1 METVRVAEIPIAE
14 LIGETWEGVL
24 TRLTSD
30 MDPWN
35 IDVSELARRYRSY
48 IQALQDL
55 DFVVSGRMVLTC
67 SVLLRMK
74 SDDLL
79 AMERGP
85 DRDGLVA
92 QLHDVV
98 EEEAFAWSEPEDPD
112 AFVLPVVR
120 RPHRQVTLVDLRQAL
135 AGALKVSRRRTE
147 RWSQDIEE
155 EAFDPFEQYEIG
167 GTGFTERLERL
178 LTRIKSFLSGRR
190 VLSFFRLLD
199 RGDKEERVERFF
211 EILHL
216 VAKGDIECTQ
226 KEFLGD
232 IVIQMTPAE

>member
-1 METVRVAEIPIAE
+1 METVRVAEIPITE

-35 IDVSELARRYRSY
+35 IDVSELACRYRTY
-48 IQALQDL
+48 IHALQDL
-55 DFVVSGRMVLTC
+55 DFEVTGRMVLTC

-74 SDDLL
+74 SDELL
-79 AMERGP
+79 AMGRGP

-92 QLHDVV
+92 QLHEVI
-98 EEEAFAWSEPEDPD
+98 EEEAFVWNEPEDPD
-112 AFVLPVVR
+112 AFMLPVVR
-120 RPHRQVTLVDLRQAL
+120 RPHRQVTLLDLRHAL
-135 AGALKVSRRRTE
+135 AGALKVSRRRAE
-147 RWSQDIEE
+147 RWVQEIEDE
-155 EAFDPFEQYEIG
+155 GFDPFEHYEIG
-167 GTGFTERLERL
+167 GTDFPERLQRL
-178 LTRIKSFLSGRR
+178 FTRIKSFLSGQR

-216 VAKGDIECTQ
+216 AAKGDIQCTQ

-232 IVIQMTPAE
+232 ILIQMNPAE